1 MGERCLKKEEQRR
14 AKFQNELN
22 LANFLLM
29 KKSKVHMRTTNL
41 RNNLTESRISRVEVE
56 LCLR

>member
-1 MGERCLKKEEQRR
+1 MEELYLRKEEQRR

-22 LANFLLM
+22 LANSPLM
-29 KKSKVHMRTTNL
+29 KKSKVHMRTTRL
-41 RNNLTESRISRVEVE
+41 RSNPTESKISRVEVE